1 MAASVPLPS
10 TGSRESPARVAAERS
25 GHALPRGRATA
36 SAAQHR
42 SPPPSARKRPVGE
55 AEDAET
61 PAAKRKFQTRQIDV
75 DDRPSQIMNLAEQK
89 SPSASEAPVAFEA
102 QDPRHGFGLNEPEHV
117 AGAQPILDDGAGIG
131 LDDGINIAP
140 ASQNNES
147 TGTKNMFAHLLFGGT
162 TGLREDDV
170 ADTAAKVNTWRI
182 IPARA
187 RPKIADML
195 IEIGSRATDYS
206 QSASN
211 QQRVE
216 AWREFDYIF
225 QILARCT
232 EQDASTAVHR
242 SGPKVDDIIKAR
254 VFTAEKYGWS
264 GLVEEYHADAALRQK
279 RDLDKGQP
287 EHVPRTLGEPVSP
300 QEADAFCRLAAT
312 MQCGAAAARITAA
325 PVLPDSE
332 RLRQR
337 LREKLH
343 PVEDMPEKA

>member
-1 MAASVPLPS
+1 MPS

-25 GHALPRGRATA
+25 GYALPRGRATA
-36 SAAQHR
+36 SPAQHR
-42 SPPPSARKRPVGE
+42 FPPPSARKRPGGA

-61 PAAKRKFQTRQIDV
+61 PAAKRKFQTRPIDV
-75 DDRPSQIMNLAEQK
+75 DGRPSQIMNLAEPK
-89 SPSASEAPVAFEA
+89 SPSASEAPVAFKA

-131 LDDGINIAP
+131 LDESINIAP

-195 IEIGSRATDYS
+195 IEIGNRALDYS
-206 QSASN
+206 ESASN

-216 AWREFDYIF
+216 VWREIDY
-225 QILARCT
+225 
-232 EQDASTAVHR
+232 R
-242 SGPKVDDIIKAR
+242 S
-254 VFTAEKYGWS
+254 
-264 GLVEEYHADAALRQK
+264 
-279 RDLDKGQP
+279 
-287 EHVPRTLGEPVSP
+287 
-300 QEADAFCRLAAT
+300 
-312 MQCGAAAARITAA
+312 
-325 PVLPDSE
+325 
-332 RLRQR
+332 
-337 LREKLH
+337 
-343 PVEDMPEKA
+343 